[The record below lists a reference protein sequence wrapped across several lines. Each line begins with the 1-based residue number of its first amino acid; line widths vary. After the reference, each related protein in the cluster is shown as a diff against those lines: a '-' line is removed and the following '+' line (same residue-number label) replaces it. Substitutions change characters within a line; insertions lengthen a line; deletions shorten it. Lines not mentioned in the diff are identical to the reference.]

1 MNRRKLKVRWSSFPP
16 KVLSSFLSTLQDSR
30 RSGTR
35 GCGAPWHPREMLIWM
50 VEWRNRETES
60 EWWLW
65 WSCMSVFYNFLF
77 VYFQQFWKRW
87 QDFLPSSHSPAFLI
101 NWHCL
106 TPWSPWTTQKGSSIF
121 QPLTHL
127 VAHSVTRWLNH
138 LTVTHIHPPLHSV
151 TLLHRLHD
159 SPLCRKS
166 GFLNIPCIPCTG
178 GRSSWDG
185 GVYLTLAGLQI
196 DLWSAGGG

>member
-1 MNRRKLKVRWSSFPP
+1 MNRGKLKVRWSSFPP
-16 KVLSSFLSTLQDSR
+16 KVLPSFLSTLQDSR

-87 QDFLPSSHSPAFLI
+87 KDFLPSSHSPAFLI

-106 TPWSPWTTQKGSSIF
+106 TPWSPGTTQKGSSIF

-127 VAHSVTRWLNH
+127 VAHSVTQSPYSHSHSPSTPLSHSAPPAPW
-138 LTVTHIHPPLHSV
+138 LTVVQKVGLPQHS
-151 TLLHRLHD
+151 LYSMHW
-159 SPLCRKS
+159 
-166 GFLNIPCIPCTG
+166 
-178 GRSSWDG
+178 RS
-185 GVYLTLAGLQI
+185 
-196 DLWSAGGG
+196 